1 MLTCSLRQA
10 QRDNQWLFIHKYAD
24 LRQFGD
30 KYITD
35 RQTYVPSR
43 TLTLTKVAIQ
53 SPFEEVI
60 LLFLV
65 EPFFRYFLL
74 IFFFF
79 SFLILFGSQSK
90 VFWISSWSRALR
102 RQFLHSAKGFI
113 QLKLQR
119 RFSTAT
125 LFSNTSSPLW
135 PTAEVGQLNKIYHAE
150 SLLGGIF

>member
-53 SPFEEVI
+53 SVAEEQCSEKKRQMDRKD
-60 LLFLV
+60 LV
-65 EPFFRYFLL
+65 M
-74 IFFFF
+74 
-79 SFLILFGSQSK
+79 K
-90 VFWISSWSRALR
+90 VEMMIKR
-102 RQFLHSAKGFI
+102 
-113 QLKLQR
+113 
-119 RFSTAT
+119 
-125 LFSNTSSPLW
+125 
-135 PTAEVGQLNKIYHAE
+135 
-150 SLLGGIF
+150 